1 MNNSYR
7 DYSDYLMHYG
17 ILGMR
22 WGIRRYQ
29 NPDGTLTELGK
40 KQYSKEKEEEK
51 DLVDSHYKKYYRNE
65 GKYMARTIAKA
76 NDAAVKGNSKNV
88 QKYMSKFARS
98 SYRAKVY
105 KDLAEAEIKK
115 IENTPVS
122 ELSAERRSKETKALV
137 TSLLTSAAVNAVMM
151 PTMGVGG
158 MVISRP
164 DRSYLSDEEKQQI
177 INESSGGK
185 LTRSDMME
193 IMQNSRRYGA
203 LKPRR
208 KN

>member
-1 MNNSYR
+1 MNNSYM
-7 DYSDYLMHYG
+7 DYNDYLMHYG
-17 ILGMR
+17 IVGMR

-40 KQYSKEKEEEK
+40 KQYSKEREEEK
-51 DLVDSHYKKYYRNE
+51 DLVDSHYKKHFKSE
-65 GKYMARTIAKA
+65 EKYMVRTLGKAR
-76 NDAAVKGNSKNV
+76 DAAAKGNEKSAQKNF
-88 QKYMSKFARS
+88 SKFARS
-98 SYRAKVY
+98 AYRAKAY

-122 ELSAERRSKETKALV
+122 ELSAERRSKETNALV
-137 TSLLTSAAVNAVMM
+137 NSLLTSAAVNAVLM
-151 PTMGVGG
+151 PMGAGG
-158 MVISRP
+158 FVIARP

-177 INESSGGK
+177 IAESSGGK
-185 LTRSDMME
+185 LTRSDMATVLA
-193 IMQNSRRYGA
+193 NSRRYGA

>member
-40 KQYSKEKEEEK
+40 KQYSKEREEEK
-51 DLVDSHYKKYYRNE
+51 DLVDSHYKKYYKNE
-65 GKYMARTIAKA
+65 EKYMARTLGKA
-76 NDAAVKGNSKNV
+76 RDAAVKGNDKKV

-98 SYRAKVY
+98 SYRAKAY

-137 TSLLTSAAVNAVMM
+137 NSLLTSAAVNAIMM
-151 PTMGVGG
+151 PTMGIGG

-164 DRSYLSDEEKQQI
+164 DRSYLSNEEKQQI
-177 INESSGGK
+177 INESSGGN

-193 IMQNSRRYGA
+193 ILQSSRRYGA